1 VFISGYSSIELP
13 GSGVLNF
20 SSSFIQ
26 SSKNRTFAARKR
38 KCNRD
43 IKFMTFNK
51 TVFTGAMAI
60 CVAAILW
67 GLDGI
72 VLTPRLY
79 ALDIGLVVFIFHAL
93 PFLLMNIFMYRE
105 YKYIKRFTSAD
116 FLMFFLLSLF
126 GGAIGTLAIVKALFL
141 VNFKAL
147 TIVVLLQKLQ
157 PVFAITLA
165 ALLLGEKL
173 KRNFI
178 LWSALAITAGY
189 FLTFGFRLP
198 DLETGGNTALAAGF
212 SLLAAFA
219 FGSSTVFSKKV
230 LQKYSFFTATF
241 YRYAFTSIIM
251 LLFVLSTGMWRHIPE
266 INGIQWTIFAIIG
279 ITTGSGAIFLYYF
292 GLTRI
297 RAMLATICELCF
309 PVSAIL
315 FDYLV
320 NDRILTPLQWVSA
333 AVLIFA
339 ILKLSLEK
347 A

>member
-1 VFISGYSSIELP
+1 M
-13 GSGVLNF
+13 
-20 SSSFIQ
+20 
-26 SSKNRTFAARKR
+26 K
-38 KCNRD
+38 
-43 IKFMTFNK
+43 FNK
-51 TVFTGAMAI
+51 TVFIGAMAI
-60 CVAAILW
+60 CVAATLW
-67 GLDGI
+67 GLDGV

-79 ALDIGLVVFIFHAL
+79 SLNIGLVVFIFHAL
-93 PFLLMNIFMYRE
+93 PFIIMNTFMYKE
-105 YKYIKRFTSAD
+105 YRHIRNFTKGD
-116 FLMFFLLSLF
+116 VLMFFLLSLF

-173 KRNFI
+173 KRNFL

-198 DLETGGNTALAAGF
+198 DFSTGSQTALAAGY

-230 LQKYSFFTATF
+230 LRRYSFFTATF
-241 YRYAFTSIIM
+241 YRYAFTTVIM
-251 LLFVLSTGMWRHIPE
+251 LLFTLSTGVLKNIPE
-266 INGIQWTIFAIIG
+266 ISGFQWSIFTLIG
-279 ITTGSGAIFLYYF
+279 VTTGSGAIFLYYF

-320 NDRILTPLQWVSA
+320 NHKVLTPLQWVSA

-347 A
+347 EGEKVKSEK

>member
-1 VFISGYSSIELP
+1 M
-13 GSGVLNF
+13 
-20 SSSFIQ
+20 
-26 SSKNRTFAARKR
+26 K
-38 KCNRD
+38 
-43 IKFMTFNK
+43 FNK

-79 ALDIGLVVFIFHAL
+79 SLDIGLVVFIFHAL
-93 PFLLMNIFMYRE
+93 PFLLMNIFMYKE
-105 YKYIKRFTSAD
+105 YKHLRHFTKGD
-116 FLMFFLLSLF
+116 VLMFFLLSLL
-126 GGAIGTLAIVKALFL
+126 GGAVGTLAIVKALFL
-141 VNFKAL
+141 VQFQAL
-147 TIVVLLQKLQ
+147 TIIVLLQKLQ

-173 KRNFI
+173 KRNFL
-178 LWSALAITAGY
+178 LWSALAVTAGY
-189 FLTFGFRLP
+189 FLTFGFQLP
-198 DLETGGNTALAAGF
+198 QMAAGSQTTLAAGF

-230 LQKYSFFTATF
+230 LRKYSFFTATF
-241 YRYAFTSIIM
+241 YRYAFTSVIM
-251 LLFVLSTGMWRHIPE
+251 FLFILSTGILKNIPHIT
-266 INGIQWTIFAIIG
+266 GFQWTIFAIIG

-297 RAMLATICELCF
+297 RAMLATICELFF
-309 PVSAIL
+309 PVSAIF
-315 FDYLV
+315 FDYMV
-320 NDRILTPLQWVSA
+320 NDKILTPLQWISA
-333 AVLIFA
+333 GVLVFA

>member
-1 VFISGYSSIELP
+1 
-13 GSGVLNF
+13 
-20 SSSFIQ
+20 
-26 SSKNRTFAARKR
+26 
-38 KCNRD
+38 
-43 IKFMTFNK
+43 MTLNK

-60 CVAAILW
+60 CVAATLW
-67 GLDGI
+67 GLDGV

-79 ALDIGLVVFIFHAL
+79 SLNIGLVVFIFHAL
-93 PFLLMNIFMYRE
+93 PFLLMNIFMYRQ
-105 YKYIKRFTSAD
+105 YRHLKSFTSND
-116 FLMFFLLSLF
+116 VLMFFLLSLF

-141 VNFKAL
+141 VNFQAL

-165 ALLLGEKL
+165 ALLLREKL
-173 KRNFI
+173 KRNFL
-178 LWSALAITAGY
+178 LWSALAISASY
-189 FLTFGFRLP
+189 FLTFGFNLP
-198 DLETGGNTALAAGF
+198 NLVTGSQTALAAGF

-241 YRYAFTSIIM
+241 YRYAFTSLIM
-251 LLFVLSTGMWRHIPE
+251 LLFVLSTGMLKIIPE
-266 INGIQWTIFAIIG
+266 INGVQWSIFLLIG
-279 ITTGSGAIFLYYF
+279 VTTGSGAIFLYYF

-320 NDRILTPLQWVSA
+320 NDRVLSLVQWISA
-333 AVLIFA
+333 AVLVFA

-347 A
+347 EQAAKANTGKRIRGGEKGRGERGEKVK

>member
-1 VFISGYSSIELP
+1 MI
-13 GSGVLNF
+13 
-20 SSSFIQ
+20 
-26 SSKNRTFAARKR
+26 
-38 KCNRD
+38 
-43 IKFMTFNK
+43 FNK
-51 TVFTGAMAI
+51 TVFTGAMSI
-60 CVAAILW
+60 CVAATLW
-67 GLDGI
+67 GLDGV

-79 ALDIGLVVFIFHAL
+79 SLNIGLVVFIFHAL
-93 PFLLMNIFMYRE
+93 PFLLMNLFMYKQ
-105 YKYIKRFTSAD
+105 YKYIRNFTKGD
-116 FLMFFLLSLF
+116 ILMFFLLSLF
-126 GGAIGTLAIVKALFL
+126 GGAVGTLAIVKALFL

-173 KRNFI
+173 KRNFL
-178 LWSALAITAGY
+178 LWSALAIVAGY
-189 FLTFGFRLP
+189 FLTFGLHLP
-198 DLETGGNTALAAGF
+198 DMETHGQTALAAGF

-230 LQKYSFFTATF
+230 LRKYSFFTATF
-241 YRYAFTSIIM
+241 YRYGFTSIIM
-251 LLFVLSTGMWRHIPE
+251 LLFVLSTGTLKYIPS
-266 INGIQWTIFAIIG
+266 ITGIQWSIFALIG

-320 NDRILTPLQWVSA
+320 NDRVLSLVQWISA

-347 A
+347 E

>member
-1 VFISGYSSIELP
+1 M
-13 GSGVLNF
+13 
-20 SSSFIQ
+20 
-26 SSKNRTFAARKR
+26 K
-38 KCNRD
+38 
-43 IKFMTFNK
+43 FNK

-67 GLDGI
+67 GLDGV

-79 ALDIGLVVFIFHAL
+79 SLDIGLVVFIFHAL
-93 PFLLMNIFMYRE
+93 PFLLMNLFMYKQ
-105 YKYIKRFTSAD
+105 YKHLRNFTAGD
-116 FLMFFLLSLF
+116 VLVFFLLSLL
-126 GGAIGTLAIVKALFL
+126 GGAVGTLAIVKALFL

-173 KRNFI
+173 KRNFL

-189 FLTFGFRLP
+189 FLTFGLNLP
-198 DLETGGNTALAAGF
+198 DFGTNNNTALAAGF

-219 FGSSTVFSKKV
+219 FGSSTVFSKKI
-230 LQKYSFFTATF
+230 LQKFSFFTATF

-251 LLFVLSTGMWRHIPE
+251 LLYVLSTGILKNIPE
-266 INGIQWTIFAIIG
+266 ITGIQWTIFWIIG

-292 GLTRI
+292 GLTRV
-297 RAMLATICELCF
+297 RAMLATILELFF

-315 FDYLV
+315 IDYLV
-320 NDRILTPLQWVSA
+320 NDRTLSLIQWISA
-333 AVLIFA
+333 GVLIFA

-347 A
+347 E

>member
-1 VFISGYSSIELP
+1 MKF
-13 GSGVLNF
+13 
-20 SSSFIQ
+20 
-26 SSKNRTFAARKR
+26 NR
-38 KCNRD
+38 
-43 IKFMTFNK
+43 

-60 CVAAILW
+60 CVAATLW
-67 GLDGI
+67 GLDGV

-79 ALDIGLVVFIFHAL
+79 SLDIGLVVFIFHAL
-93 PFLLMNIFMYRE
+93 PFLIMNIFMFRE
-105 YKYIKRFTSAD
+105 YRHLKNFTKED
-116 FLMFFLLSLF
+116 VLFFFLLSLL
-126 GGAIGTLAIVKALFL
+126 GGAVGTLAIVKALFL

-173 KRNFI
+173 KRNFL

-189 FLTFGFRLP
+189 FLTFGFHLP
-198 DLETGGNTALAAGF
+198 DFNTNSNTALAAGF

-230 LQKYSFFTATF
+230 LRKFSFFTATF
-241 YRYAFTSIIM
+241 YRYGFTSLIM
-251 LLFVLSTGMWRHIPE
+251 LLYVLSTGMLKDIPA
-266 INGIQWTIFAIIG
+266 ITGFQWTIFAIIG

-320 NDRILTPLQWVSA
+320 NNRTLSFIQWISA
-333 AVLIFA
+333 GVLIFA
-339 ILKLSLEK
+339 ILKLSLQKE
-347 A
+347 

>member
-1 VFISGYSSIELP
+1 MQPILVIYRERLFM
-13 GSGVLNF
+13 
-20 SSSFIQ
+20 
-26 SSKNRTFAARKR
+26 
-38 KCNRD
+38 
-43 IKFMTFNK
+43 KFDK

-60 CVAAILW
+60 CVAATLW
-67 GLDGI
+67 GLDGV

-79 ALDIGLVVFIFHAL
+79 SLNIGLVVFIFHAL
-93 PFLLMNIFMYRE
+93 PFLLMNIFMFKE
-105 YKYIKRFTSAD
+105 YKHIRIFTKGD
-116 FLMFFLLSLF
+116 VLMFFLLSLF

-141 VNFKAL
+141 VNFQAL

-165 ALLLGEKL
+165 ALILGEKL
-173 KRNFI
+173 KRNFL
-178 LWSALAITAGY
+178 LWSVLAISAGY
-189 FLTFGFRLP
+189 FLTFGFSLP
-198 DLETGGNTALAAGF
+198 DFVAGSETALAAGY
-212 SLLAAFA
+212 SLLAAFS

-230 LQKYSFFTATF
+230 LRKYSFFTATF
-241 YRYAFTSIIM
+241 YRYAFTTLIM
-251 LLFVLSTGMWRHIPE
+251 LLFVLSTGVFKNIPQ
-266 INGIQWTIFAIIG
+266 ITGLQWGIFAIIG

-320 NDRILTPLQWVSA
+320 NHKILTPLQWVSA

-347 A
+347 E

>member
-1 VFISGYSSIELP
+1 MV
-13 GSGVLNF
+13 
-20 SSSFIQ
+20 
-26 SSKNRTFAARKR
+26 
-38 KCNRD
+38 
-43 IKFMTFNK
+43 FNK

-67 GLDGI
+67 GLDGV

-79 ALDIGLVVFIFHAL
+79 SLDIGLVVFIFHAL

-105 YKYIKRFTSAD
+105 YRHLKRFTSGD
-116 FLMFFLLSLF
+116 VLMFFLLSLF

-147 TIVVLLQKLQ
+147 TVVVLLQKLQ

-173 KRNFI
+173 KRNF
-178 LWSALAITAGY
+178 LVWSALAITAGY

-198 DLETGGNTALAAGF
+198 DLHTGGQTALAAGY

-230 LQKYSFFTATF
+230 LRKFSFFTATF
-241 YRYAFTSIIM
+241 YRYAFTSILM
-251 LLFVLSTGMWRHIPE
+251 LLYVLSTGMLKGIPN
-266 INGIQWTIFAIIG
+266 INGTQWIIFAVIG

-309 PVSAIL
+309 PVSAII
-315 FDYLV
+315 FDYFI
-320 NDRILTPLQWVSA
+320 NDKILTPVQWVSA
-333 AVLIFA
+333 SVLVFA
-339 ILKLSLEK
+339 ILKLTLEK
-347 A
+347 D

>member
-1 VFISGYSSIELP
+1 
-13 GSGVLNF
+13 
-20 SSSFIQ
+20 
-26 SSKNRTFAARKR
+26 
-38 KCNRD
+38 
-43 IKFMTFNK
+43 
-51 TVFTGAMAI
+51 MAI
-60 CVAAILW
+60 CVAATLW
-67 GLDGI
+67 GLDGV

-79 ALDIGLVVFIFHAL
+79 TLDIGLVVFIFHAL
-93 PFLLMNIFMYRE
+93 PFLIMNIFMFRE
-105 YKYIKRFTSAD
+105 YRHLKNFTKED
-116 FLMFFLLSLF
+116 VLIFFLLSLL
-126 GGAIGTLAIVKALFL
+126 GGAVGTLAIVKALFL

-189 FLTFGFRLP
+189 FLTFGLRIP
-198 DLETGGNTALAAGF
+198 DFETHSQTALAAGF

-219 FGSSTVFSKKV
+219 FGSSTVLSKKV
-230 LQKYSFFTATF
+230 LRKFSFFTATF
-241 YRYAFTSIIM
+241 YRYAFTSVIM
-251 LLFVLSTGMWRHIPE
+251 LLFVLSTGVFKHIPE
-266 INGIQWTIFAIIG
+266 ITGIQWTIFTVIG

-309 PVSAIL
+309 PVSAIF
-315 FDYLV
+315 FDYFINHRVLSPV
-320 NDRILTPLQWVSA
+320 QWVSA

-339 ILKLSLEK
+339 ILKLSLQKE
-347 A
+347 

>member
-1 VFISGYSSIELP
+1 M
-13 GSGVLNF
+13 
-20 SSSFIQ
+20 
-26 SSKNRTFAARKR
+26 K
-38 KCNRD
+38 
-43 IKFMTFNK
+43 FNK

-60 CVAAILW
+60 CVAATLW
-67 GLDGI
+67 GLDGV

-79 ALDIGLVVFIFHAL
+79 SLDIGLVVFIFHAL
-93 PFLLMNIFMYRE
+93 PFLLMNIFMYKE
-105 YKYIKRFTSAD
+105 YKHIRNFTKGD
-116 FLMFFLLSLF
+116 VLMFFLLSLL
-126 GGAIGTLAIVKALFL
+126 GGAVGTLAIVKALFL

-165 ALLLGEKL
+165 ALLLGEKV
-173 KRNFI
+173 KRNFL

-189 FLTFGFRLP
+189 FLTFGFQFPNLAA
-198 DLETGGNTALAAGF
+198 GSNTALAAGF

-230 LQKYSFFTATF
+230 LQKFSFYTATF

-251 LLFVLSTGMWRHIPE
+251 LLYVLSTGMLAKIPE
-266 INGIQWTIFAIIG
+266 ISGFQWTIFAVIG
-279 ITTGSGAIFLYYF
+279 ITSGSGAIFLYYY

-320 NDRILTPLQWVSA
+320 NDRVLSPVQWISA
-333 AVLIFA
+333 GVLIFA

-347 A
+347 E

>member
-1 VFISGYSSIELP
+1 
-13 GSGVLNF
+13 
-20 SSSFIQ
+20 
-26 SSKNRTFAARKR
+26 
-38 KCNRD
+38 
-43 IKFMTFNK
+43 MTFNK
-51 TVFTGAMAI
+51 SVFTGAMAI
-60 CVAAILW
+60 CVAATLW
-67 GLDGI
+67 GLDGV

-79 ALDIGLVVFIFHAL
+79 SLDIGLVVFIFHAL

-105 YKYIKRFTSAD
+105 YRHLKSFTAGD
-116 FLMFFLLSLF
+116 VLMFFLLSLF

-141 VNFKAL
+141 VNFQAL

-165 ALLLGEKL
+165 AILLREKL
-173 KRNFI
+173 RRNFLI
-178 LWSALAITAGY
+178 WSSLAIMAGY
-189 FLTFGFRLP
+189 FLTFGLKLP
-198 DLETGGNTALAAGF
+198 DLETGNNTALAAGF

-251 LLFVLSTGMWRHIPE
+251 LLYVLSAGLLSHIPE
-266 INGIQWTIFAIIG
+266 ISGLQWLIFGVIG

-320 NDRILTPLQWVSA
+320 NNRVLSLVQWISA

-347 A
+347 EQEVKVSIGKRRGRG

>member
-1 VFISGYSSIELP
+1 
-13 GSGVLNF
+13 
-20 SSSFIQ
+20 
-26 SSKNRTFAARKR
+26 
-38 KCNRD
+38 
-43 IKFMTFNK
+43 
-51 TVFTGAMAI
+51 MAI

-67 GLDGI
+67 GLDGV

-79 ALDIGLVVFIFHAL
+79 SLDIGLVVFIFHAL
-93 PFLLMNIFMYRE
+93 PFLLMNLFMYKE
-105 YKYIKRFTSAD
+105 YRHLRNFTKGD
-116 FLMFFLLSLF
+116 VLMFFLLSLL
-126 GGAIGTLAIVKALFL
+126 GGAVGTLAIVKALFL

-173 KRNFI
+173 KRNFL

-189 FLTFGFRLP
+189 FLTFGFHLP
-198 DLETGGNTALAAGF
+198 DFGTNNNTALAAGF

-230 LQKYSFFTATF
+230 LQKFSFFTATF
-241 YRYAFTSIIM
+241 YRYAFTSLIM
-251 LLFVLSTGMWRHIPE
+251 LSFVLSTGTLKSVPDIT
-266 INGIQWTIFAIIG
+266 GFQWTIFAIIG

-320 NDRILTPLQWVSA
+320 NDRVLSLVQWISA
-333 AVLIFA
+333 GVLIFA

-347 A
+347 EPAAEGVVNIVKAPES

>member
-1 VFISGYSSIELP
+1 M
-13 GSGVLNF
+13 
-20 SSSFIQ
+20 
-26 SSKNRTFAARKR
+26 K
-38 KCNRD
+38 
-43 IKFMTFNK
+43 FNK
-51 TVFTGAMAI
+51 TVFTGAMSI

-67 GLDGI
+67 GLDGV

-79 ALDIGLVVFIFHAL
+79 SLDIGLVVFIFHAL
-93 PFLLMNIFMYRE
+93 PFLLMNLFMFKEYRH
-105 YKYIKRFTSAD
+105 IKTFTAGD
-116 FLMFFLLSLF
+116 VLMFFLLSLL
-126 GGAIGTLAIVKALFL
+126 GGAVGTLAIVKALFL

-173 KRNFI
+173 KRNFL

-189 FLTFGFRLP
+189 FLTFGFNLP
-198 DLETGGNTALAAGF
+198 DFGANNNTALAAGF

-230 LQKYSFFTATF
+230 LQKFSFFTATF
-241 YRYAFTSIIM
+241 YRYGFTTLIM
-251 LLFVLSTGMWRHIPE
+251 LLFVLSTGMLKSIPQ
-266 INGIQWTIFAIIG
+266 ITGFQWTIFAIIG

-320 NDRILTPLQWVSA
+320 NDRTLSLVQWISA
-333 AVLIFA
+333 GVLIFA

-347 A
+347 E

>member
-1 VFISGYSSIELP
+1 M
-13 GSGVLNF
+13 
-20 SSSFIQ
+20 
-26 SSKNRTFAARKR
+26 
-38 KCNRD
+38 
-43 IKFMTFNK
+43 KFNT

-60 CVAAILW
+60 CVAATLW
-67 GLDGI
+67 GLDGV

-79 ALDIGLVVFIFHAL
+79 SLDIGLVVFIFHAL
-93 PFLLMNIFMYRE
+93 PFLLMNLFFYKE
-105 YKYIKRFTSAD
+105 YKHARTFTKGD
-116 FLMFFLLSLF
+116 VLMFFLLSLL

-173 KRNFI
+173 KRNFL
-178 LWSALAITAGY
+178 LWATLAITAGY
-189 FLTFGFRLP
+189 FLTFGFHLP
-198 DLETGGNTALAAGF
+198 SIDAHGNTGLAAAF

-230 LQKYSFFTATF
+230 LQKFSFFTATF
-241 YRYAFTSIIM
+241 YRYAFTSLIM
-251 LLFVLSTGMWRHIPE
+251 LLFVLSTGTLKFIPE
-266 INGIQWTIFAIIG
+266 ITGFQWTIFAIIG

-320 NDRILTPLQWVSA
+320 NNRILSPLQWISA
-333 AVLIFA
+333 GVLIFA

-347 A
+347 E

>member
-1 VFISGYSSIELP
+1 MV
-13 GSGVLNF
+13 
-20 SSSFIQ
+20 
-26 SSKNRTFAARKR
+26 
-38 KCNRD
+38 
-43 IKFMTFNK
+43 FNK

-67 GLDGI
+67 GLDGV

-79 ALDIGLVVFIFHAL
+79 SLDIGMVVFIFHAL

-105 YKYIKRFTSAD
+105 YRHLKRFTSGD
-116 FLMFFLLSLF
+116 VLMFFLLAFF
-126 GGAIGTLAIVKALFL
+126 GGALGTLAIVKALFL

-147 TIVVLLQKLQ
+147 TVVVLLQKLQ

-173 KRNFI
+173 KRNF
-178 LWSALAITAGY
+178 LVWSALAITAGY
-189 FLTFGFRLP
+189 FLTFGFKLP
-198 DLETGGNTALAAGF
+198 DLQTGGQTALAAGY

-230 LQKYSFFTATF
+230 LRKFSFFTATF

-251 LLFVLSTGMWRHIPE
+251 LLYVLSTGMLKGIPN
-266 INGIQWTIFAIIG
+266 INSTQWIIFAIIG

-309 PVSAIL
+309 PVSAII
-315 FDYLV
+315 FDYFI
-320 NDRILTPLQWVSA
+320 NDKILTPVQWVSA
-333 AVLIFA
+333 AVLVFA
-339 ILKLSLEK
+339 ILKLTLEK
-347 A
+347 D

>member
-1 VFISGYSSIELP
+1 
-13 GSGVLNF
+13 
-20 SSSFIQ
+20 
-26 SSKNRTFAARKR
+26 
-38 KCNRD
+38 
-43 IKFMTFNK
+43 MTVNK
-51 TVFTGAMAI
+51 SVFTGAMAI
-60 CVAAILW
+60 CVAATLW
-67 GLDGI
+67 GLDGV

-79 ALDIGLVVFIFHAL
+79 SLDIGLVVFIFHAL

-105 YKYIKRFTSAD
+105 YRHLKSFTAGD
-116 FLMFFLLSLF
+116 VLMFFLLSLF
-126 GGAIGTLAIVKALFL
+126 GGAVGTLAIVKALFL
-141 VNFKAL
+141 VNFQAL

-165 ALLLGEKL
+165 ALLLREKL
-173 KRNFI
+173 KRNFL
-178 LWSALAITAGY
+178 LWSSLAILAGY
-189 FLTFGFRLP
+189 FLTFGLNLP
-198 DLETGGNTALAAGF
+198 DLETGNNTALAAGF

-241 YRYAFTSIIM
+241 YRYAFTSMIM
-251 LLFVLSTGMWRHIPE
+251 LLYVLSAGLLSHIPE
-266 INGIQWTIFAIIG
+266 ISGLQWLIFGIIG

-320 NDRILTPLQWVSA
+320 NDRVLSLVQWISA

-347 A
+347 EQEAKGAIGKRSGKRG